1 MAWERR
7 GKGKYYYRSLRVNG
21 RVVKEYVGAGPAAEE
36 IAKLDADARRMAAA
50 EKAAWRE
57 KMAKYAEITAMIIR
71 LNELSD
77 LLIAVTMCAA
87 GYHKPNRGPWRKKRR
102 KPGVTAPPS
111 PQPANDGAPSGLA
124 APPAGAGQS

>member
-7 GKGKYYYRSLRVNG
+7 GKGKYYYRSLRLNG

-57 KMAKYAEITAMIIR
+57 KMAKYAEITAMII
-71 LNELSD
+71 ELEQWSK
-77 LLIAVTMCAA
+77 LLIEAHMYAA
-87 GYHKPNRGPWRKKRR
+87 GYHRQNRGPWRKKRR
-102 KPGVTAPPS
+102 KPGATAPQEPRTS
-111 PQPANDGAPSGLA
+111 EAC
-124 APPAGAGQS
+124 